1 MICNPRYINAIAVLL
16 GSVALPA
23 VVSAQMTVSHVATRD
38 FASELSCSAQAA
50 TLPPDDAIRIAEG
63 REHGK
68 TLFGPGDPVV
78 VKGGTAQGIKAG
90 QDYYVRRVVSDQF
103 ARPAS
108 DKLKTYS
115 IHTAGWIHI
124 DDAQNDTSI
133 GSIVKACD
141 GIQEGDYIEP
151 YVKPALPTET
161 LGGEPDYANPGHL
174 VLGDDRR
181 QMGGTGDLMVVDRG
195 SDHGLKAGQRFT
207 IFRPTGGGSG
217 PIAKIGEA
225 TAMVVNP
232 DTTVVRIEKVIDAVT
247 VGDLVAIHR

>member
-1 MICNPRYINAIAVLL
+1 MIRNPRYRNGIAILL
-16 GSVALPA
+16 GSVVFPA
-23 VVSAQMTVSHVATRD
+23 VVSAQTTAGHAVTRD
-38 FASELSCSAQAA
+38 VVSELGCSAQAT
-50 TLPPDDAIRIAEG
+50 TLPPDDAVRIGEG
-63 REHGK
+63 RERGK

-78 VKGGTAQGIKAG
+78 VRGGTAQGIKAG
-90 QDYYVRRVVSDQF
+90 EDYYVRRVVSDQF
-103 ARPAS
+103 TRQGS

-133 GSIVKACD
+133 ASIVKACD
-141 GIQEGDYIEP
+141 GIEEGDYIEP
-151 YVKPALPTET
+151 YVKPAIPSET

-195 SDHGLKAGQRFT
+195 SDHGIKAGQRFT
-207 IFRPTGGGSG
+207 VFRTTGGGSG

-225 TAMVVNP
+225 TAMMVKP
-232 DTTVVRIEKVIDAVT
+232 DTTVVRIDKVIDAVT
-247 VGDLVAIHR
+247 VGDMVAIHR

>member
-1 MICNPRYINAIAVLL
+1 MTRNQSFVRGIVVGIAAA
-16 GSVALPA
+16 ALPA
-23 VVSAQMTVSHVATRD
+23 AAAAQTQVGRVATRD
-38 FASELSCSAQAA
+38 VAAELSCGAQAT
-50 TLPPDDAIRIAEG
+50 TLPPDDAVRIGEG

-90 QDYYVRRVVSDQF
+90 QDYYVRRLVSDQF
-103 ARPAS
+103 AHPGS

-124 DDAQNDTSI
+124 EDAQTDTSI
-133 GSIVKACD
+133 ASIVKACD
-141 GIQEGDYIEP
+141 GIMEGDYVEP
-151 YVKPALPTET
+151 YVKPTVPAET

-195 SDHGLKAGQRFT
+195 SDHGIKAGQRFT
-207 IFRPTGGGSG
+207 IFRTTGGGSG

-225 TAMVVNP
+225 TAMMVKP